1 MDLISLPDVID
12 ELGRVQ
18 SALMEMERI
27 KGSKYTKAVNAVVE
41 ARAWLTL
48 ISNSGI
54 AAAWARNL
62 NLKLVPLQPK
72 EETPSE

>member
-1 MDLISLPDVID
+1 MMMPIQDVLD

-18 SALMEMERI
+18 YALMEMERT
-27 KGSKYTKAVNAVVE
+27 KGSKYTNAVNAVVE

-48 ISNSGI
+48 ISNSGL

-62 NLKLVPLQPK
+62 NLKLVPLPSK